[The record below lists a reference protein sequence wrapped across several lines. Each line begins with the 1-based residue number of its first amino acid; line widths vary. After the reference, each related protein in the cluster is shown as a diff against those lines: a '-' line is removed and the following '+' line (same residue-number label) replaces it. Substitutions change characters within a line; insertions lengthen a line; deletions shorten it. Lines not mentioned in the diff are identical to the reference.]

1 MINERY
7 NLCVERIKEIS
18 KETAVKA
25 PFDIFFKSVAD
36 FIIFLEHTEENK
48 EYNKRLYIDI
58 IPDNY
63 EKSFANPDYIKNYF
77 LSYVLENLEGIKKT
91 VKNSD
96 DSIKEDYK
104 KLASYLCYLY
114 SEIRGLIPYVYENN
128 KEIVTI
134 YLELFVEIYVSFS
147 NIESAYPK
155 PTEIK
160 DIIYWFNSD
169 NSDIVV
175 KDRIEA
181 QIDPERDFAT
191 KIIMESDLSNPDYLY
206 KYGEYV
212 TDNEIKVVEFLCKQ
226 PESVIKK
233 MADAYT
239 EGYRI
244 GFIKTGKR
252 LDIKETVNIRYNLG
266 FERVIKQAILNFEE
280 MGLKPVIYRAAALSL
295 ISNGYNKVGFY
306 GAIANKQYDYDHKED
321 NALFLDKD
329 FVNRKVL
336 VSKNVYEE
344 NKDLAAAHA
353 GPAVMEVFGEIP
365 FDPVSKESAINQGN
379 VERKCSVDLRD
390 RLGQLANEYLKGEER
405 SFTIIAFPTPEIGE
419 DFEKIFA
426 ETIELNTLDYVTY
439 ENLQQIIIDALD
451 ETEAVRIKGK
461 GKNVTDLTVRLI
473 DINDVTKETKFENCV
488 ADVNIPV
495 GEVFTSPVLKGTNGI
510 LNVTEVYLNG
520 LKYKDFKMSF
530 EDGMIKDYSCGNF
543 EDINE
548 GRKYINDNVLFHHET
563 LPIGEFAIGTN
574 TTAYK
579 MAKKYNIENRLP
591 ILIGEKTGPHFA
603 VGDTCYSHAED
614 IKVYNADGKEIM
626 ARDNEITIANR
637 KNNPS
642 KAYFNCHTDITI
654 PYDELECIEGIKK
667 DGSVIKII
675 QNGKFVLEGLEELNR
690 PLID

>member
-7 NLCVERIKEIS
+7 NLCIERIREIS
-18 KETAVKA
+18 NETSVKA
-25 PFDIFFKSVAD
+25 PFDRFFKTVAD
-36 FIIFLEHTEENK
+36 FIVLLENTETNK
-48 EYNKRLYIDI
+48 EYNEKLYTDI
-58 IPDNY
+58 LPVNY
-63 EKSFANPDYIKNYF
+63 ENSFGNPDYISNYF
-77 LSYVLENLEGIKKT
+77 TSFAIENLEDIKKT

-96 DSIKEDYK
+96 DGIKEDYK

-114 SEIRGLIPYVYENN
+114 SEIRGLIPYVYEDR
-128 KEIVTI
+128 KDIVTI
-134 YLELFVEIYVSFS
+134 YLELFVEIYVSFTDG
-147 NIESAYPK
+147 EKAYPK
-155 PTEIK
+155 PAEIK

-175 KDRIEA
+175 KDRIES
-181 QIDPERDFAT
+181 QIDPKRDFAT
-191 KIIMESDLSNPDYLY
+191 KIIMDSDLSNPDYLY

-212 TDNEIKVVEFLCKQ
+212 TDNEIKVAEFLYKQ
-226 PESVIKK
+226 PEEVIKK

-266 FERVIKQAILNFEE
+266 FERVIKQAILNFEK
-280 MGLKPVIYRAAALSL
+280 MGLKPVIYRAASLSL
-295 ISNGYNKVGFY
+295 ISNGYNRVGFY

-379 VERKCSVDLRD
+379 AERKCSVDLRD
-390 RLGQLANEYLKGEER
+390 KLGQLANEYLKGEER
-405 SFTIIAFPTPEIGE
+405 SFTIIAFPTPEIGK

-451 ETEAVRIKGK
+451 EVEKVRIKGK
-461 GKNVTDLTVRLI
+461 GKNVTDLTVRLL
-473 DINDVTKETKFENCV
+473 DINDSAKETKFENCV

-543 EDINE
+543 EDMNE

-579 MAKKYNIENRLP
+579 MAKKYNIEDRLP

-614 IKVYNADGKEIM
+614 IKVYNTDGKEIV

-637 KNNPS
+637 KSNPS

-654 PYDELECIEGIKK
+654 PYDELECIEGIRK

-675 QNGKFVLEGLEELNR
+675 EDGKFVLQGLEELNR
-690 PLID
+690 PLVD